1 MFNLLIIIN
10 LLNFYK
16 IGRIQDP
23 IKTIAQN
30 FTIFYISFAFLSNSP
45 EANKRKQGTKRV
57 KSL

>member
-30 FTIFYISFAFLSNSP
+30 FTIFYYFCIPLKFTRSQEEKTSD
-45 EANKRKQGTKRV
+45 
-57 KSL
+57 